1 METLKLKNPRRK
13 ESPASVPEN
22 PLRKNSLFSTGDVVI
37 NFSNQGHE
45 KKIGVLVQKCD
56 LHVNYWKVLCEGD
69 VEIWWEPN
77 LKMLQEENQNE

>member
-1 METLKLKNPRRK
+1 M
-13 ESPASVPEN
+13 
-22 PLRKNSLFSTGDVVI
+22 I